1 MVVFMQSCNHAIM
14 QSCKVVDKLGRGD
27 TEKLGMPT
35 RYVTTVQE
43 RKAEVIRQIKELK
56 DNDFNGS
63 NIQSSNLSAFLGN
76 RDVREYFAVLT
87 ENLFS
92 NNKSD
97 KVFQSEE
104 EVEEEIVSFLLTC
117 STASIL
123 PTLSGLCCYLGITTP
138 MYNKILSDPT
148 KIGWFSLNK
157 FNEFVKNNLDV
168 AMANN
173 KISSTFYSLYMSHYF
188 GVNQSANIN
197 MNTTLKTTVNTT
209 TTLNLIKNQLALEE
223 QEMTL
228 EQPKDNS

>member
-1 MVVFMQSCNHAIM
+1 M
-14 QSCKVVDKLGRGD
+14 VDKLARGN
-27 TEKLGMPT
+27 TEKLGMST
-35 RYVTTVQE
+35 RYVTTVRE

-56 DNDFNGS
+56 DNNFNGS
-63 NIQSSNLSAFLGN
+63 NIQSSNLSAFLDN

-104 EVEEEIVSFLLTC
+104 EVEGEILGFLLTC
-117 STASIL
+117 SEHAIIPS
-123 PTLSGLCCYLGITTP
+123 LSGLCCYLGITTP

-173 KISSTFYSLYMSHYF
+173 KISSSFYTLYMSHYF

-197 MNTTLKTTVNTT
+197 MNTTLKTTINTT

-228 EQPKDNS
+228 EQPKDKS

>member
-1 MVVFMQSCNHAIM
+1 M
-14 QSCKVVDKLGRGD
+14 GRGD
-27 TEKLGMPT
+27 LSTNKLST
-35 RYVTTVQE
+35 RDVTTVEE
-43 RKAEVIRQIKELK
+43 RKAEVIRQIKELR
-56 DNDFNGS
+56 DNNFNGS
-63 NIQSSNLSAFLGN
+63 NVQSSNLSAFLAN
-76 RDVREYFAVLT
+76 RDVKEYFGTLC
-87 ENLFS
+87 ERLFA
-92 NNKSD
+92 NNQKDNIS
-97 KVFQSEE
+97 VFQSEE

-117 STASIL
+117 ERSKISPL
-123 PTLSGLCCYLGITTP
+123 PTGLTCYLGITMD

-197 MNTTLKTTVNTT
+197 MNTTLKTTVNTVN
-209 TTLNLIKNQLALEE
+209 TLNLIKNQLALEE

>member
-1 MVVFMQSCNHAIM
+1 M
-14 QSCKVVDKLGRGD
+14 QSCKVVDTLGRGD

-56 DNDFNGS
+56 DNNFNGS

-104 EVEEEIVSFLLTC
+104 EVEGEILEFLLTC
-117 STASIL
+117 SKHAIL
-123 PTLSGLCCYLGITTP
+123 PSLSGLCCYLGITTP

-173 KISSTFYSLYMSHYF
+173 KISSSFYSLYMSHYF

-197 MNTTLKTTVNTT
+197 MNTTLKTTVNTVN
-209 TTLNLIKNQLALEE
+209 TLNLIKNQLALEE

>member
-1 MVVFMQSCNHAIM
+1 M
-14 QSCKVVDKLGRGD
+14 VDKLGRCDLD
-27 TEKLGMPT
+27 TNRLST
-35 RYVTTVQE
+35 RDVTTVEE

-63 NIQSSNLSAFLGN
+63 NIQSSNLSAFLGT
-76 RDVREYFAVLT
+76 RDVKEYFGTLC
-87 ENLFS
+87 ERLFANTHKDNIS
-92 NNKSD
+92 
-97 KVFQSEE
+97 VFQSEE
-104 EVEEEIVSFLLTC
+104 EVEEEIIHFLLTC
-117 STASIL
+117 SNASIL
-123 PTLSGLCCYLGITTP
+123 PTLSGLCCYLGITTH

-173 KISSTFYSLYMSHYF
+173 KISSSFYTLYMSHYF

>member
-1 MVVFMQSCNHAIM
+1 MVVFM
-14 QSCKVVDKLGRGD
+14 QSCKVVDKLGRCDLD
-27 TEKLGMPT
+27 TNRLST
-35 RYVTTVQE
+35 RDVTTVEE
-43 RKAEVIRQIKELK
+43 RKAEVIRQIKELR
-56 DNDFNGS
+56 DNNFNGS
-63 NIQSSNLSAFLGN
+63 NVQSSNLSAFLGT
-76 RDVREYFAVLT
+76 RDVREYFTTLC
-87 ENLFS
+87 ERLFA
-92 NNKSD
+92 NNRKDNIS
-97 KVFQSEE
+97 VFQSEE
-104 EVEEEIVSFLLTC
+104 EVEEEIIHFLLTC
-117 STASIL
+117 ERANIV
-123 PTLSGLCCYLGITTP
+123 PVLSGLCCYLGITTA
-138 MYNKILSDPT
+138 MYNSILNDPT

-173 KISSTFYSLYMSHYF
+173 KISSSFYSLYMSHYF

>member
-1 MVVFMQSCNHAIM
+1 M
-14 QSCKVVDKLGRGD
+14 DKLGRGD
-27 TEKLGMPT
+27 LSTNKLST
-35 RYVTTVQE
+35 RDVTTVEE
-43 RKAEVIRQIKELK
+43 RKAEVIRQIKELR
-56 DNDFNGS
+56 DNNFNGS
-63 NIQSSNLSAFLGN
+63 NVQSSNLSAFLGN
-76 RDVREYFAVLT
+76 RDVKEYFGTLC
-87 ENLFS
+87 ERLFA
-92 NNKSD
+92 NNQKDNIS
-97 KVFQSEE
+97 VFQSEE
-104 EVEEEIVSFLLTC
+104 EVEEAIINFLLTC
-117 STASIL
+117 ERSKISPL
-123 PTLSGLCCYLGITTP
+123 PTGLTCYLGITMD

>member
-1 MVVFMQSCNHAIM
+1 MNVNGCIYAIM

-27 TEKLGMPT
+27 TEKLGMST

-56 DNDFNGS
+56 DNNFNGS

-104 EVEEEIVSFLLTC
+104 EVEGEILEFLLTC
-117 STASIL
+117 SEHSIL
-123 PTLSGLCCYLGITTP
+123 PSLSGLCCYLGITTP

-173 KISSTFYSLYMSHYF
+173 KVSSTFYTLYMSHYF

-197 MNTTLKTTVNTT
+197 MNTTLKTTVNTVN
-209 TTLNLIKNQLALEE
+209 TLNLIKNQLALEE

>member
-1 MVVFMQSCNHAIM
+1 M
-14 QSCKVVDKLGRGD
+14 GRGD
-27 TEKLGMPT
+27 LSTNKLST
-35 RYVTTVQE
+35 RDVTTVEE
-43 RKAEVIRQIKELK
+43 RKAEVIRQIKELR
-56 DNDFNGS
+56 DNNFNGS
-63 NIQSSNLSAFLGN
+63 NVQSSNLSAFLGN
-76 RDVREYFAVLT
+76 RDVKEYFGTLC
-87 ENLFS
+87 ERLFA
-92 NNKSD
+92 NNQKDNIS
-97 KVFQSEE
+97 VFQSEE
-104 EVEEEIVSFLLTC
+104 EVEEAIINFLLTC
-117 STASIL
+117 ERSKISPL
-123 PTLSGLCCYLGITTP
+123 PTGLTCYLGITMD

-197 MNTTLKTTVNTT
+197 MNTTLKTTVNTVN
-209 TTLNLIKNQLALEE
+209 TLNLIKNQLALEE

>member
-1 MVVFMQSCNHAIM
+1 M
-14 QSCKVVDKLGRGD
+14 DKLGRGD
-27 TEKLGMPT
+27 LSTNKLST
-35 RYVTTVQE
+35 RDVTTVEE
-43 RKAEVIRQIKELK
+43 RKAEVIRQIKELR
-56 DNDFNGS
+56 DNNFNGS
-63 NIQSSNLSAFLGN
+63 NVQSSNLSAFLAN
-76 RDVREYFAVLT
+76 RDVKEYFGTLC
-87 ENLFS
+87 ERLFA
-92 NNKSD
+92 NNQKDNIS
-97 KVFQSEE
+97 VFQSEE
-104 EVEEEIVSFLLTC
+104 EVEEAIINFLLTC
-117 STASIL
+117 ERSKISPL
-123 PTLSGLCCYLGITTP
+123 PTGLTCYLGITMD

>member
-1 MVVFMQSCNHAIM
+1 M
-14 QSCKVVDKLGRGD
+14 GRGD
-27 TEKLGMPT
+27 LSTNKLST
-35 RYVTTVQE
+35 RDVTTVEE
-43 RKAEVIRQIKELK
+43 RKAEVIRQIKELR
-56 DNDFNGS
+56 DNNFNGS
-63 NIQSSNLSAFLGN
+63 NVQSSNLSAFLAN
-76 RDVREYFAVLT
+76 RDVKEYFGTLC
-87 ENLFS
+87 ERLFA
-92 NNKSD
+92 NNQKDNIS
-97 KVFQSEE
+97 VFQSEE

-117 STASIL
+117 ERSKISPL
-123 PTLSGLCCYLGITTP
+123 PTGLTCYLGITMD

-173 KISSTFYSLYMSHYF
+173 KISSSFYSLYMSHYF

-197 MNTTLKTTVNTT
+197 MNTTLKTTVNTVN
-209 TTLNLIKNQLALEE
+209 TLNLIKNQLALEE

>member
-1 MVVFMQSCNHAIM
+1 M
-14 QSCKVVDKLGRGD
+14 DKLGRGD
-27 TEKLGMPT
+27 LSTNKLST
-35 RYVTTVQE
+35 RDVTTVEE
-43 RKAEVIRQIKELK
+43 RKAEVIRQIKELR
-56 DNDFNGS
+56 DNNFNGS
-63 NIQSSNLSAFLGN
+63 NVQSSNLSAFLAN
-76 RDVREYFAVLT
+76 RDVKEYFGTLC
-87 ENLFS
+87 ERLFA
-92 NNKSD
+92 NNQKDNIS
-97 KVFQSEE
+97 VFQSEE

-117 STASIL
+117 ERSKISPL
-123 PTLSGLCCYLGITTP
+123 PTGLTCYLGITMD

-173 KISSTFYSLYMSHYF
+173 KISSSFYSLYMSHYF

-197 MNTTLKTTVNTT
+197 MNTTLKTTVNTVN
-209 TTLNLIKNQLALEE
+209 TLNLIKNQLALEE

>member
-1 MVVFMQSCNHAIM
+1 M
-14 QSCKVVDKLGRGD
+14 GRGD
-27 TEKLGMPT
+27 LSTNKLST
-35 RYVTTVQE
+35 RDVTTVEE
-43 RKAEVIRQIKELK
+43 RKAEVIRQIKELR
-56 DNDFNGS
+56 DNNFNGS
-63 NIQSSNLSAFLGN
+63 NVQSSNLSAFLAN
-76 RDVREYFAVLT
+76 RDVKEYFGTLC
-87 ENLFS
+87 ERLFA
-92 NNKSD
+92 NNQKDNIS
-97 KVFQSEE
+97 VFQSEE

-117 STASIL
+117 SNATIL
-123 PTLSGLCCYLGITTP
+123 PTLSGLCCYLGITTV
-138 MYNKILSDPT
+138 MYNSILNDPT

-197 MNTTLKTTVNTT
+197 MNTTLKTTVNTVN
-209 TTLNLIKNQLALEE
+209 TLNLIKNQLALEE

>member
-1 MVVFMQSCNHAIM
+1 M
-14 QSCKVVDKLGRGD
+14 VDKLGRCDLD
-27 TEKLGMPT
+27 TNRLST
-35 RYVTTVQE
+35 RDVTTVEE

-76 RDVREYFAVLT
+76 RDVKEYFGTLC
-87 ENLFS
+87 ERLFANTHKDNIS
-92 NNKSD
+92 
-97 KVFQSEE
+97 VFQSED
-104 EVEEEIVSFLLTC
+104 EVEEAIINFLLIC
-117 STASIL
+117 ERSNISPL
-123 PTLSGLCCYLGITTP
+123 PTGLTCYLGITMD

-173 KISSTFYSLYMSHYF
+173 KISSSFYSLYMSHYF

>member
-1 MVVFMQSCNHAIM
+1 M
-14 QSCKVVDKLGRGD
+14 GRGD

-76 RDVREYFAVLT
+76 RDVRQYFNTLC
-87 ENLFS
+87 ERLFANTHKDNIS
-92 NNKSD
+92 
-97 KVFQSEE
+97 VFQSEE
-104 EVEEEIVSFLLTC
+104 EVEEEIINFLLIC
-117 STASIL
+117 QRSNIV
-123 PTLSGLCCYLGITTP
+123 PVLSGLCCYLGITTV
-138 MYNKILSDPT
+138 MYNSILNDPT

-173 KISSTFYSLYMSHYF
+173 KISSSFYSLYMSHYF

-197 MNTTLKTTVNTT
+197 MNTTLKTTVNTVN
-209 TTLNLIKNQLALEE
+209 TLNLIKDQLALEE

>member
-1 MVVFMQSCNHAIM
+1 M

-56 DNDFNGS
+56 DNNFNGS

-104 EVEEEIVSFLLTC
+104 EVEGEILEFLLTC
-117 STASIL
+117 SKHSIL
-123 PTLSGLCCYLGITTP
+123 PSLSGLCCYLGITTP

-148 KIGWFSLNK
+148 KIGSFSLNK

-173 KISSTFYSLYMSHYF
+173 KISSSFYSLYMSHYF

-197 MNTTLKTTVNTT
+197 MNTTLKTTVNTVN
-209 TTLNLIKNQLALEE
+209 TLNLIKDQLALEE
-223 QEMTL
+223 QEITL
-228 EQPKDNS
+228 EQPKDNP

>member
-1 MVVFMQSCNHAIM
+1 M
-14 QSCKVVDKLGRGD
+14 VDKLGRGD
-27 TEKLGMPT
+27 LSTNKLST
-35 RYVTTVQE
+35 RDVTTVEE
-43 RKAEVIRQIKELK
+43 RKAEVIRQIKELR
-56 DNDFNGS
+56 DNNFNGS
-63 NIQSSNLSAFLGN
+63 NVQSSNLSAFLGN
-76 RDVREYFAVLT
+76 RDVKEYFGTLC
-87 ENLFS
+87 ERLFA
-92 NNKSD
+92 NNQKDNIS
-97 KVFQSEE
+97 VFQSEE
-104 EVEEEIVSFLLTC
+104 EVEEAIINFLLTC
-117 STASIL
+117 ERSKISPL
-123 PTLSGLCCYLGITTP
+123 PTGLTCYLGITMD

-197 MNTTLKTTVNTT
+197 MNTTLKTTVNTVN
-209 TTLNLIKNQLALEE
+209 TLNLIKNQLALEE

>member
-1 MVVFMQSCNHAIM
+1 M
-14 QSCKVVDKLGRGD
+14 VDKLGRGD
-27 TEKLGMPT
+27 LSTNRLST
-35 RYVTTVQE
+35 RDVTTVEE

-63 NIQSSNLSAFLGN
+63 NVQSSNLSAFLGN
-76 RDVREYFAVLT
+76 RDVREYFSTLC
-87 ENLFS
+87 ERLFANTHKDNIS
-92 NNKSD
+92 
-97 KVFQSEE
+97 VFQSEE
-104 EVEEEIVSFLLTC
+104 EVEEEIISFLLTC
-117 STASIL
+117 ERSKISPL
-123 PTLSGLCCYLGITTP
+123 PTGLTCYLGITMD

-173 KISSTFYSLYMSHYF
+173 KISSSFYTLYMSHYF

-223 QEMTL
+223 REMTL

>member
-1 MVVFMQSCNHAIM
+1 M

-56 DNDFNGS
+56 DNNFNGS

-104 EVEEEIVSFLLTC
+104 EVEGEILEFLLTC
-117 STASIL
+117 SKHSIL
-123 PTLSGLCCYLGITTP
+123 PSLSGLCCYLGITTP

-173 KISSTFYSLYMSHYF
+173 KISSSFYSLYMSHYF

-197 MNTTLKTTVNTT
+197 MNTTLKTTVNTVN
-209 TTLNLIKNQLALEE
+209 TLNLIKNQLALEE

>member
-1 MVVFMQSCNHAIM
+1 M
-14 QSCKVVDKLGRGD
+14 DKLGRGD
-27 TEKLGMPT
+27 LSTNKLST
-35 RYVTTVQE
+35 RDVTTVEE
-43 RKAEVIRQIKELK
+43 RKAEVIRQIKELR
-56 DNDFNGS
+56 DNNFNGS
-63 NIQSSNLSAFLGN
+63 NVQSSNLSAFLGN
-76 RDVREYFAVLT
+76 RDVKEYFGTLC
-87 ENLFS
+87 ERLFA
-92 NNKSD
+92 NNQKDNIS
-97 KVFQSEE
+97 VFQSEE
-104 EVEEEIVSFLLTC
+104 EVEEEILNFLLIC
-117 STASIL
+117 ERSKISPL
-123 PTLSGLCCYLGITTP
+123 PTGLTCYLGITMD

-197 MNTTLKTTVNTT
+197 MNTTLKTTVNTVN
-209 TTLNLIKNQLALEE
+209 TLNLIKNQLALEE

>member
-1 MVVFMQSCNHAIM
+1 MVVFMQSRNHTE
-14 QSCKVVDKLGRGD
+14 VVDKLGRCDLD
-27 TEKLGMPT
+27 TNRLST
-35 RYVTTVQE
+35 RDVTTVEE

-76 RDVREYFAVLT
+76 RDVKEYFATLC
-87 ENLFS
+87 ERLFANTHKDNIS
-92 NNKSD
+92 
-97 KVFQSEE
+97 VFQSEE
-104 EVEEEIVSFLLTC
+104 EVEEEIINFLLIC
-117 STASIL
+117 ERANIV
-123 PTLSGLCCYLGITTP
+123 PVLSGLCCYLGITTV
-138 MYNKILSDPT
+138 MYNNILNDPT

-173 KISSTFYSLYMSHYF
+173 KISSSFYTLYMSHYF

-197 MNTTLKTTVNTT
+197 MNTTLKTTVNTVN
-209 TTLNLIKNQLALEE
+209 TLNLIKDQLALEE

>member
-1 MVVFMQSCNHAIM
+1 M
-14 QSCKVVDKLGRGD
+14 DKLASGD
-27 TEKLGMPT
+27 LSVNQLSK
-35 RYVTTVQE
+35 RDVTTVQE
-43 RKAEVIRQIKELK
+43 RKAEVIRQIKELR
-56 DNDFNGS
+56 DNNFNGS
-63 NIQSSNLSAFLGN
+63 NVQSSNLSAFLGN
-76 RDVREYFAVLT
+76 RDVREYFTTLC
-87 ENLFS
+87 ERLFA
-92 NNKSD
+92 NNQKDNIS
-97 KVFQSEE
+97 VFQSEE
-104 EVEEEIVSFLLTC
+104 EVEEEILNFLLIC
-117 STASIL
+117 ERANIV
-123 PTLSGLCCYLGITTP
+123 PVLSGLCCYLGITTV
-138 MYNKILSDPT
+138 MYNSILNDPT

-173 KISSTFYSLYMSHYF
+173 KISSSFYSLYMSHYF

>member
-1 MVVFMQSCNHAIM
+1 M
-14 QSCKVVDKLGRGD
+14 DKLGRGD

-56 DNDFNGS
+56 DNNFNGS
-63 NIQSSNLSAFLGN
+63 NVQSSNLSAFLGN

-117 STASIL
+117 SNASIL

-173 KISSTFYSLYMSHYF
+173 KISSSFYSLYMSHYF

-209 TTLNLIKNQLALEE
+209 TTLNLIKDQLALEE
-223 QEMTL
+223 QEITL

>member
-14 QSCKVVDKLGRGD
+14 QLCKVVDKLGRGD
-27 TEKLGMPT
+27 TEKLGMST

-56 DNDFNGS
+56 DNNFNGS

-104 EVEEEIVSFLLTC
+104 EVEGEILEFLLTC
-117 STASIL
+117 SKHSIL
-123 PTLSGLCCYLGITTP
+123 PSLSGLCCYLGITTP

-173 KISSTFYSLYMSHYF
+173 KISSSFYTLYMSHYF

-197 MNTTLKTTVNTT
+197 MNTTLKTTVNTVN
-209 TTLNLIKNQLALEE
+209 TLNLIKDQLALEE
-223 QEMTL
+223 QEITL

>member
-1 MVVFMQSCNHAIM
+1 M
-14 QSCKVVDKLGRGD
+14 GRGD
-27 TEKLGMPT
+27 LSTNKLST
-35 RYVTTVQE
+35 RDVTTVEE
-43 RKAEVIRQIKELK
+43 RKAEVIRQIKELR
-56 DNDFNGS
+56 DNNFNGS
-63 NIQSSNLSAFLGN
+63 NVQSSNLSAFLAN
-76 RDVREYFAVLT
+76 RDVKEYFGTLC
-87 ENLFS
+87 ERLFA
-92 NNKSD
+92 NNQKDNIS
-97 KVFQSEE
+97 VFQSEE
-104 EVEEEIVSFLLTC
+104 EVEEAIINFLLTC
-117 STASIL
+117 ERSKISPL
-123 PTLSGLCCYLGITTP
+123 PTGLTCYLGITMD

-197 MNTTLKTTVNTT
+197 MNTTLKTTVNTVN
-209 TTLNLIKNQLALEE
+209 TLNLIKNQLALEE

>member
-1 MVVFMQSCNHAIM
+1 M
-14 QSCKVVDKLGRGD
+14 GRGD
-27 TEKLGMPT
+27 LSTNKLST
-35 RYVTTVQE
+35 RDVTTVEE
-43 RKAEVIRQIKELK
+43 RKAEVIRQIKELR
-56 DNDFNGS
+56 DNNFNGS
-63 NIQSSNLSAFLGN
+63 NVQSSNLSAFLGN
-76 RDVREYFAVLT
+76 RDVKEYFGTLC
-87 ENLFS
+87 ERLFA
-92 NNKSD
+92 NNQKDNIS
-97 KVFQSEE
+97 VFQSEE
-104 EVEEEIVSFLLTC
+104 EVEEAIINFLLTC
-117 STASIL
+117 EMSKISPL
-123 PTLSGLCCYLGITTP
+123 PTGLTCYLCITMD

>member
-1 MVVFMQSCNHAIM
+1 M
-14 QSCKVVDKLGRGD
+14 DKLGRGD
-27 TEKLGMPT
+27 LSTNKLST
-35 RYVTTVQE
+35 RDVTTVEE
-43 RKAEVIRQIKELK
+43 RKAEVIRQIKELR
-56 DNDFNGS
+56 DNNFNGS
-63 NIQSSNLSAFLGN
+63 NVQSSNLSAFLGN
-76 RDVREYFAVLT
+76 RDVKEYFGTLC
-87 ENLFS
+87 ERLFA
-92 NNKSD
+92 NNQKDNIS
-97 KVFQSEE
+97 VFQSEE
-104 EVEEEIVSFLLTC
+104 EVEEAIINFLLTC
-117 STASIL
+117 ERSKISPL
-123 PTLSGLCCYLGITTP
+123 PTGLTCYLGITMD

-197 MNTTLKTTVNTT
+197 MNTTLKTTVNTVN
-209 TTLNLIKNQLALEE
+209 TLNLIKNQLALEE

>member
-1 MVVFMQSCNHAIM
+1 M
-14 QSCKVVDKLGRGD
+14 GRGD
-27 TEKLGMPT
+27 TEKLGMST

-56 DNDFNGS
+56 DNNFNGS

-104 EVEEEIVSFLLTC
+104 EVEGEILEFLLTC
-117 STASIL
+117 SKHSIL
-123 PTLSGLCCYLGITTP
+123 PSLSGLCCYLGITTP

-173 KISSTFYSLYMSHYF
+173 KISSSFYTLYMSHYF

-197 MNTTLKTTVNTT
+197 MNTTLKTTVNTVN
-209 TTLNLIKNQLALEE
+209 TLNLIKDQLALEE
-223 QEMTL
+223 QEITL

>member
-1 MVVFMQSCNHAIM
+1 MA
-14 QSCKVVDKLGRGD
+14 RGD
-27 TEKLGMPT
+27 LDINKIST
-35 RYVTTVQE
+35 RDVTTVQE

-56 DNDFNGS
+56 DNNFNGS

-76 RDVREYFAVLT
+76 RDVREYFTTLC
-87 ENLFS
+87 ERLFANTQKDNIS
-92 NNKSD
+92 
-97 KVFQSEE
+97 VFKNEE
-104 EVEEEIVSFLLTC
+104 EVEEEIIHFLLTC
-117 STASIL
+117 DKNHVIPL
-123 PTLSGLCCYLGITTP
+123 CSGLSCYLGITTA

-173 KISSTFYSLYMSHYF
+173 KIGSSFYSLYMSHYF

-197 MNTTLKTTVNTT
+197 MNATLKTTINTT
-209 TTLNLIKNQLALEE
+209 NTLNLIKDQLALEE
-223 QEMTL
+223 QEITL